1 MNECHVC
8 FRDERGDNIYKVHSI
23 SSQYR
28 PSQHRRIIVTV
39 SVSTATATIMS
50 GTGNNTV
57 TGAATLTAL
66 EELMEYFE
74 CPVCLSVPRQPP
86 IWQCDQV

>member
-66 EELMEYFE
+66 EELKEYFE

-86 IWQCDQV
+86 I

>member
-1 MNECHVC
+1 MNNCYVC
-8 FRDERGDNIYKVHSI
+8 FREKRGDNKYTVHSI

-28 PSQHRRIIVTV
+28 PSQHRRIIVIV
-39 SVSTATATIMS
+39 SVSASAATIMS
-50 GTGNNTV
+50 GNNTV
-57 TGAATLTAL
+57 PGAATVTAL
-66 EELMEYFE
+66 KELKEYFE

>member
-1 MNECHVC
+1 M
-8 FRDERGDNIYKVHSI
+8 HSI
-23 SSQYR
+23 SSRYR
-28 PSQHRRIIVTV
+28 PSQHRRIIVTISV
-39 SVSTATATIMS
+39 SVSAAAATMS

-66 EELMEYFE
+66 EELKEYFE

>member
-1 MNECHVC
+1 MNECHVS

-39 SVSTATATIMS
+39 SIATATIMS
-50 GTGNNTV
+50 GTSNNTV
-57 TGAATLTAL
+57 TGAATLTGL
-66 EELMEYFE
+66 EELKEYFE

-86 IWQCDQV
+86 IWQCEQV